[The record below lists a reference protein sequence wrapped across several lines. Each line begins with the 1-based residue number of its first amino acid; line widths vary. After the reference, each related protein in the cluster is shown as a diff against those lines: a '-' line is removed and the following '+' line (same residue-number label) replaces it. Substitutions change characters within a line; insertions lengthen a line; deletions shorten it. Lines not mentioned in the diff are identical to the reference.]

1 MDDEN
6 LKTIECI
13 RFYTF
18 KEKLKITKQYERL
31 AKMQIID
38 NKYIYLEWRR

>member
-1 MDDEN
+1 MENEN

-13 RFYTF
+13 RFYNF
-18 KEKLKITKQYERL
+18 KQKLKITKQYDRI

-38 NKYIYLEWRR
+38 NKYIYLEMRE

>member
-1 MDDEN
+1 MINET
-6 LKTIECI
+6 LQKIELIEFKTFREKI
-13 RFYTF
+13 RF
-18 KEKLKITKQYERL
+18 TKQYERL